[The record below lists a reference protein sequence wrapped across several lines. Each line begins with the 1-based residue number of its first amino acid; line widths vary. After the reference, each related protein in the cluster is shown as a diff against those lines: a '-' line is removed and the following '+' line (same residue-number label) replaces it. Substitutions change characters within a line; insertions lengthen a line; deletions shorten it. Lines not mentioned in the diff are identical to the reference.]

1 MTKKNIENLTKDLCQ
16 LRWRYSGENLQDFS
30 LLNFT
35 LFLSKKPIKTNL
47 INIAVILRT
56 IYYNENEKKEDFI
69 EIANN
74 LIEAINTKTN
84 YIRYYDSFMS
94 I

>member
-1 MTKKNIENLTKDLCQ
+1 MTKKNIENLKKDLCQ
-16 LRWRYSGENLQDFS
+16 LRWCYSGENLQDFS

-35 LFLSKKPIKTNL
+35 LFLTEKPIKTNL
-47 INIAVILRT
+47 INIAVILRR
-56 IYYNENEKKEDFI
+56 IYYNENEIKKEFM

-74 LIEAINTKTN
+74 LMDAINTKTN
-84 YIRYYDSFMS
+84 YNRYYDSFIS

>member
-1 MTKKNIENLTKDLCQ
+1 MNKKNIENLKKDLCQ

-35 LFLSKKPIKTNL
+35 LFLTEKPIKTNL
-47 INIAVILRT
+47 INIVVILRR
-56 IYYNENEKKEDFI
+56 IYYNENEIKKEFI

-74 LIEAINTKTN
+74 LINSINTKTN
-84 YIRYYDSFMS
+84 YNRYYDSIIS